1 MVPRFQGRAARGIGV
16 GFPGRPGL
24 CRGLAVLILAAAG
37 CGGSGPKGSVGS
49 EAADFSLTALD
60 GSAVRLAD
68 HAGRIVILDF
78 WATWCRPCQLEIPH
92 FIALTAEYGARG
104 VAVIGVAIN
113 DREDNVRIFAERM
126 RINYPT
132 ALGHD
137 GLVQAYG
144 GFNAI
149 PTTFIIGPDGK
160 IAARYTGYQDKQV
173 FADAI
178 EKLLPTVQRT
188 D

>member
-1 MVPRFQGRAARGIGV
+1 MVPRLADRAARALRV
-16 GFPGRPGL
+16 RPSRRL
-24 CRGLAVLILAAAG
+24 RLWLALVLVAAAA
-37 CGGSGPKGSVGS
+37 CGGAGPKGSIGS
-49 EAADFSLTALD
+49 PAADFSLTALD

-68 HAGRIVILDF
+68 YAGRIVILDF

-92 FIALTAEYGARG
+92 FIALAAEYGGRG

-113 DREDNVRIFAERM
+113 DREDNVRLFAERM

-137 GLVQAYG
+137 GLVEAYG

-149 PTTFIIGPDGK
+149 PTTFIIDPDGK

-173 FADAI
+173 FADVI
-178 EKLLPTVQRT
+178 EKLLPVVERT

>member
-92 FIALTAEYGARG
+92 FIALTAEYGPRG

-113 DREDNVRIFAERM
+113 DREDNVRVFAERM

-173 FADAI
+173 FTDAI
-178 EKLLPTVQRT
+178 EKLLPAVERT

>member
-1 MVPRFQGRAARGIGV
+1 MRC
-16 GFPGRPGL
+16 GL
-24 CRGLAVLILAAAG
+24 GLLLALLAAAG
-37 CGGSGPKGSVGS
+37 CGGSGPKGSIGS
-49 EAADFSLTALD
+49 PAAEFSLTALD
-60 GSAVRLAD
+60 GSAVRLED
-68 HAGRIVILDF
+68 YAGRIVVLDF

-92 FIALTAEYGARG
+92 FIALEAEYGPRG
-104 VAVIGVAIN
+104 LAVIGVAVN
-113 DREDNVRIFAERM
+113 DREDNVRVFAERM
-126 RINYPT
+126 QINYPT
-132 ALGHD
+132 ALGND

-173 FADAI
+173 FADVI
-178 EKLLPTVQRT
+178 EKLLPAVRQT